1 MTERFH
7 SAHFDPERH
16 DASGFA
22 SGEPALDDWLR
33 EHAATEAR
41 RGHSRTFVWTTE
53 TARVVG
59 YYTLAAHKVARDEV
73 PTRIGRGGPREIPA
87 TLIAKL
93 ALSDELRGRG
103 LGAVLLADALDR
115 VVVAAEQVG
124 AKLIVVDALH
134 EQVAGWYEALGF
146 RRVPDSLIL
155 VLKISDAS
163 ASRARAASG

>member
-1 MTERFH
+1 M
-7 SAHFDPERH
+7 
-16 DASGFA
+16 SGFA

-41 RGHSRTFVWTTE
+41 RDHSRTFVWTTD

-146 RRVPDSLIL
+146 TRAPGSLVL
-155 VLKISDAS
+155 VLKISDAA
-163 ASRARAASG
+163 ASRARAAYGGGG